1 MCTGCAA
8 RHSKA
13 QMPHKLGMTSP
24 KRPPGGGRP
33 LPGLGPGGTFLPV
46 LFEIGGWFRQR
57 CPSRLA
63 VLLEHPAREVERA
76 ADEDAGA
83 GGAGGASAD
92 DVPAGTVAVRSPTD
106 GVYYAR
112 PAPDAAPFV
121 NVGGHVSRGQP
132 IGLVEVMKTF
142 NRIAFDVLDGPDL
155 LRTNSV
161 PVLFR

>member
-13 QMPHKLGMTSP
+13 RMPHKLGMTSP

-83 GGAGGASAD
+83 GGAGGD
-92 DVPAGTVAVRSPTD
+92 IGD
-106 GVYYAR
+106 GGLDRGAFHGLQLLFQGFFGDAR
-112 PAPDAAPFV
+112 A
-121 NVGGHVSRGQP
+121 
-132 IGLVEVMKTF
+132 TF
-142 NRIAFDVLDGPDL
+142 
-155 LRTNSV
+155 
-161 PVLFR
+161 